1 MTRLVFVLGVML
13 AACAAPAAFA
23 GAVSLSDAL
32 VDRMRGAQVV
42 ILGEVHDNPA
52 HHRVQAAAVAALAP
66 RAVVW
71 EMLTAQVAA
80 RLTPE
85 LIADPAALAQATDW
99 DASGWPPL
107 EMYLPVF
114 RAAPGAAQL
123 GALVPRSV
131 ARAVMETGA
140 VAGFGEDA
148 ARYGLA
154 DPLPSVEQAA
164 RENDQLSAHCDALPQ
179 EMLPMM
185 VEIQRL
191 RDAELARAALRAL
204 EQTGGPVVVITGNGH
219 ARADRG
225 VPVYLRRAAPGVAVF
240 ALGQSEA
247 GQVSGTFDAVLDGP
261 ATDRPDPCA
270 AFSKP
275 G

>member
-1 MTRLVFVLGVML
+1 MTRLLFALGAML
-13 AACAAPAAFA
+13 VACAAPA

-32 VDRMRGAQVV
+32 VDRMRSAQVV
-42 ILGEVHDNPA
+42 LLGEVHDNPA
-52 HHRVQAAAVAALAP
+52 HHRVQAAAVAALKP

-71 EMLTAQVAA
+71 EMLTALVATQ
-80 RLTPE
+80 LTAE
-85 LIADPAALAQATDW
+85 VIADPAALAEVTDW

-114 RAAPGAAQL
+114 QAAPEAAQF
-123 GALVPRSV
+123 GALVPRST

-140 VAGFGEDA
+140 ATGFGADA
-148 ARYGLA
+148 ARFGLA
-154 DPLPSVEQAA
+154 DPLPGAEQAA
-164 RENDQLSAHCDALPQ
+164 READQFSAHCDALPQ
-179 EMLPMM
+179 DMLPMM

-219 ARADRG
+219 ARVDRG
-225 VPVYLRRAAPGVAVF
+225 VPVYLQRAAPDVAVF

-247 GQVSGTFDAVLDGP
+247 GQVSGTFDAVVDGP

-270 AFSKP
+270 GFAKP
-275 G
+275 D

>member
-1 MTRLVFVLGVML
+1 MTRLLIVLGMML
-13 AACAAPAAFA
+13 IACAAPS

-32 VDRMRGAQVV
+32 VERMRGAQVV

-71 EMLTAQVAA
+71 EMLTAEVTAK
-80 RLTPE
+80 LTPQI
-85 LIADPAALAQATDW
+85 IADPAALAEVTDW
-99 DASGWPPL
+99 NTSGWPPL

-114 RAAPGAAQL
+114 QAAPEAAQV
-123 GALVPRSV
+123 GALVPRIA
-131 ARAVMETGA
+131 ARAVMDTGA
-140 VAGFGEDA
+140 VAAFGADA
-148 ARYGLA
+148 ALYGLA
-154 DPLPSVEQAA
+154 DPLPAAEQAA
-164 RENDQLSAHCDALPQ
+164 REVDQMENHCNALP
-179 EMLPMM
+179 EKILPMM

-191 RDAELARAALRAL
+191 RDAVLARAALRAL
-204 EQTGGPVVVITGNGH
+204 EQTGGPVVLITGNGH

-247 GQVSGTFDAVLDGP
+247 GQVSGQFDAVVDGP
-261 ATDRPDPCA
+261 ATERPDPCA
-270 AFSKP
+270 GFSKQD
-275 G
+275 

>member
-1 MTRLVFVLGVML
+1 MTRLVIALGAML
-13 AACAAPAAFA
+13 LACAAPA

-42 ILGEVHDNPA
+42 LLGEVHDNPA
-52 HHRVQAAAVAALAP
+52 HHRVQAAAVTALSP

-71 EMLTAQVAA
+71 EMLTEQVAA
-80 RLTPE
+80 KLTPE
-85 LIADPAALAQATDW
+85 IIADPTALAKVTDW
-99 DASGWPPL
+99 DNSGWPPL
-107 EMYLPVF
+107 EIYLPVF
-114 RAAPGAAQL
+114 RAAPGAAQV
-123 GALVPRSV
+123 GALVPRSRV
-131 ARAVMETGA
+131 RGVMEAGA
-140 VAGFGEDA
+140 VAGFGADA
-148 ARYGLA
+148 ARFGLV
-154 DPLPSVEQAA
+154 DPLPAAEQAT
-164 RENDQLSAHCDALPQ
+164 READQLAAHCDALPQ

-219 ARADRG
+219 ARVDRG
-225 VPVYLRRAAPGVAVF
+225 VPVYLQRAAPGVKVF

-247 GQVSGTFDAVLDGP
+247 GQVSGAFDAVVDGP

-270 AFSKP
+270 VFSKP

>member
-1 MTRLVFVLGVML
+1 MTRFLFALGAMLV
-13 AACAAPAAFA
+13 ACAAPA

-52 HHRVQAAAVAALAP
+52 HHRVQAEAVAALAP

-80 RLTPE
+80 QLTAE
-85 LIADPAALAQATDW
+85 VIAGPAALAEVTDW
-99 DASGWPPL
+99 DKSGWPPL
-107 EMYLPVF
+107 EFYLPVF
-114 RAAPGAAQL
+114 QAASGAAQF
-123 GALVPRSV
+123 GALVPRST

-140 VAGFGEDA
+140 AAHFGEDA

-154 DPLPSVEQAA
+154 DPLPEDEQAA
-164 RENDQLSAHCDALPQ
+164 READQLAAHCDAMPPQ
-179 EMLPMM
+179 MLPMM

-191 RDAELARAALRAL
+191 RDAVLARAVLRAL
-204 EQTGGPVVVITGNGH
+204 EETGGPVAVITGNGH

-225 VPVYLRRAAPGVAVF
+225 VPVYLQSAAPDVAVF
-240 ALGQSEA
+240 ALGQSED
-247 GQVSGTFDAVLDGP
+247 GQVSGLFDAVVDGP
-261 ATDRPDPCA
+261 VTQRPDPCA
-270 AFSKP
+270 GFAQP
-275 G
+275 D